1 MSLDDGDSLRLS
13 DKFAF
18 FRGLKTDKSS
28 GRRDVPLNDLVTLLN
43 DPLVLSNVGASQA
56 EVDNL
61 KTNLAIN
68 TLNDVIVEGR
78 TVFEMVDQ
86 VSDGFADETGVDT
99 GASIDASYNA
109 AGDYYEPTQAGAANL
124 LIHADGTLGSTTF
137 TDETGTH
144 TVTAVGD
151 AQIDT
156 AQSKFGGASA
166 LFDGTGD
173 YLSVPDS
180 ADWHFGSGDF
190 TVDAW
195 VRVANTTG
203 VKTVVGQYNTTSEN
217 GWVLHINAAN
227 IQFAYSTDGT
237 DGVAITSTTTP
248 ISANI
253 WHHVAAVRDGNTLTL
268 YVDGVSEQTA
278 DLTGITF
285 FNASSLAFVG
295 SQTPTINPMNGH
307 IDELRLLKGTAAWTT
322 GFTPPTSAY
331 SLTPQNMTL
340 TSEGFTADTAPT
352 HARLTV
358 LFDPVDVVTLNT
370 DLIFSVSIDDGT
382 TFATATM
389 EYVQDYTADIRIL
402 TCDEIDLSGI
412 TSGTEVVI
420 QAETANEKN
429 LKIHGW
435 VIQWR

>member
-18 FRGLKTDKSS
+18 FRGLNTDASS

-43 DPLVLSNVGASQA
+43 DPDVLTNVGGGASQA

-78 TVFEMVDQ
+78 TVFEMIDQ
-86 VSDGFADETGVDT
+86 VADAFTDETGIDT
-99 GASIDASYNA
+99 VASLNESYNA
-109 AGDYYEPTQAGAANL
+109 AGDYYSPVTASSANML
-124 LIHADGTLGSTTF
+124 LHCDGTDGSTTF
-137 TDETGTH
+137 TDATGNH
-144 TVTAVGD
+144 TATSFGD

-156 AQSKFGGASA
+156 AQSKFGGASG

-173 YLSVPDS
+173 YVSVPDS
-180 ADWHFGSGDF
+180 DDF
-190 TVDAW
+190 NFTDDATVDFWIRPTSTAARYDLINAHNGSNLGW
-195 VRVANTTG
+195 GLSMLAGGAIILLIDNIGYDTTATLTAG
-203 VKTVVGQYNTTSEN
+203 VWSHIAFTKSGTTSR
-217 GWVLHINAAN
+217 L
-227 IQFAYSTDGT
+227 F
-237 DGVAITSTTTP
+237 
-248 ISANI
+248 
-253 WHHVAAVRDGNTLTL
+253 
-268 YVDGVSEQTA
+268 VDGVLDRTDTIIDPA
-278 DLTGITF
+278 DVALDLEIGRLGVANYF
-285 FNASSLAFVG
+285 
-295 SQTPTINPMNGH
+295 NGH
-307 IDELRLLKGTAAWTT
+307 MDEIRVLKGTAAWTT

-331 SLTPQNMTL
+331 SLPATNMTL
-340 TSEGFTADTAPT
+340 ISVGFTADTAPT

-358 LFDPVDVVTLNT
+358 LFDPVDAVTLNT

-420 QAETANEKN
+420 KAVTANEKD

-435 VIQWR
+435 VVQWR